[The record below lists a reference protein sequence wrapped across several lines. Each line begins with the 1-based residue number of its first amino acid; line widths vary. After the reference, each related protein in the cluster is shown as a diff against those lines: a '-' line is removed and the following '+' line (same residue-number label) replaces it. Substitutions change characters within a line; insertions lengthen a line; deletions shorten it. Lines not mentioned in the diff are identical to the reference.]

1 VWRLRTETIK
11 IFLSTLLGLRFCL
24 KILKFP
30 TRLSF
35 CTPKLMLVHLFLLVN
50 VYVLLDFKQTK
61 QKSGKC
67 SLSHSREQQ
76 CSQLVCVNC
85 KQNHSVTSLECPAR
99 KRAYA
104 IQKCMTLKNLSRNET
119 KIRYP
124 SLFKIL
130 DEVDTNDLTHF
141 PQPTWQRKSAIPVLQ
156 NNTKIATQHIFA

>member
-1 VWRLRTETIK
+1 
-11 IFLSTLLGLRFCL
+11 
-24 KILKFP
+24 
-30 TRLSF
+30 
-35 CTPKLMLVHLFLLVN
+35 MLVHLFLLVN